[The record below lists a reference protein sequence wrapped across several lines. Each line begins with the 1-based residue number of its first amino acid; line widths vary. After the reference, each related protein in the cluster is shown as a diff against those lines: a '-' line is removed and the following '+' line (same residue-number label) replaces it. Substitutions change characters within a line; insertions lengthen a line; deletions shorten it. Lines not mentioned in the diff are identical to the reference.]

1 MLLDLLAVALG
12 VGCFAGLYAAI
23 AWIDRV

>member
-1 MLLDLLAVALG
+1 MLLDLLAVVLG
-12 VGCFAGLYAAI
+12 IGCFAGLYAAI